1 MREELS
7 RQDIRVRDKFAGG
20 KTVDEVVVLAR
31 GKPGERQIRRIM
43 AKLLRLG
50 ELEDLT
56 PELRGQGAI
65 HRYIPTGDSFGAIRT
80 HSKSQID
87 ATFDYEKALDL
98 VYEGAS
104 EAITAIRASSRNR
117 GPARSRDICNQHIKL
132 VVNDIYQL
140 KGQLEA
146 KRVIDIWHKV
156 PFPGEF
162 FTTADYDSYWT
173 RRARS
178 KERKGTLRV
187 RHPRSNN
194 NDDWF
199 FPTLEDWERYFAD
212 VASILADKHNAHLLA
227 QYKRNQDETKAPLV

>member
-1 MREELS
+1 MQEKLN
-7 RQDIRVRDKFAGG
+7 RQDVRVRAKYAGG
-20 KTVDEVVVLAR
+20 KTLSEVRTSMKEKLS
-31 GKPGERQIRRIM
+31 ERQLRRIQ
-43 AKLLRLG
+43 AKLIRMG

-56 PELRGQGAI
+56 PDLRGRGAA
-65 HRYIPTGDSFGAIRT
+65 HRFIPTGDSFGAIKP
-80 HSKSQID
+80 HSRSGTNP
-87 ATFDYEKALDL
+87 TFDYNGALEL
-98 VYEGAS
+98 IYKGTTN
-104 EAITAIRASSRNR
+104 AIAAIRASSRNR
-117 GPARSRDICNQHIKL
+117 SQARSRDICSQHIKP
-132 VVNDIYQL
+132 VVNDVYQL
-140 KGQLEA
+140 RATRIVDLYC
-146 KRVIDIWHKV
+146 KV
-156 PFPGEF
+156 LVPGEF